1 MLFVEHD
8 MEIVERYVDRVL
20 AFYQGEV
27 ICDAPP
33 AEALVDPKVIEYVI
47 GHDHA
52 PNPTPAVNG
61 GEKPETAN
69 A

>member
-1 MLFVEHD
+1 
-8 MEIVERYVDRVL
+8 VERYVDRVL

-33 AEALVDPKVIEYVI
+33 AEALQDPKVIEYVI

-52 PNPTPAVNG
+52 PNPTPPADAASAAANG
-61 GEKPETAN
+61 TESN